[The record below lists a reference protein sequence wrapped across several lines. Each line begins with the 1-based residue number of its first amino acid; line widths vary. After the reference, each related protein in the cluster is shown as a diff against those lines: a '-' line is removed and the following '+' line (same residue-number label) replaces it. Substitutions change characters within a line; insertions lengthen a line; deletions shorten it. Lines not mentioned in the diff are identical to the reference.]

1 MTEKNVPSIISR
13 ISKYIDTR
21 TRLLIGSIIIL
32 SIALT
37 FIAPAFF
44 TILNF
49 QLVLETMVIL
59 AVLAMGETFL
69 LIGGEIDIS
78 LESIMMFVAV
88 TVVRAQYYFSWYYAV
103 ILGMLA
109 GAGWGAVNGFFT
121 TKSRIPSFIVT
132 LATMMAIRGF
142 ALILTEYR
150 SWTYPWGMID
160 NLFRFKITPVI
171 SIAIFWMIGIVIVS
185 SLILNRTRFGRRVY
199 ACGGNRDGSE
209 MIGVPVK
216 KTKFWSFVL
225 MGVMCA
231 IAACLILTRNRA
243 ADALIA
249 EGYLMPTIGAA
260 ILGGATL
267 AGGTG
272 SAFKGFLGA
281 LLLTLVMNGSN
292 LMGLD
297 PAYQNIFVGSI
308 LITLLALGIL
318 WRR

>member
-1 MTEKNVPSIISR
+1 MKKFKTHPQYKHLDKMTEKNAPSIISK

-21 TRLLIGSIIIL
+21 TRLLIGSIILL

-37 FIAPAFF
+37 FISPAFF
-44 TILNF
+44 TVLNF
-49 QLVLETMVIL
+49 EVVLETMVIL
-59 AVLAMGETFL
+59 SVLAMGETFL

-78 LESIMMFVAV
+78 LESVMTFVAV

-103 ILGMLA
+103 ILGLLA

-121 TKSRIPSFIVT
+121 IKSRIPSFLVT

-142 ALILTEYR
+142 ALLLTEYR

-160 NLFRFKITPVI
+160 NLFRFKITTVV

-185 SLILNRTRFGRRVY
+185 VLILNRTRFGRRVY

-225 MGVMCA
+225 MGLLTA

-243 ADALIA
+243 ADALIG
-249 EGYLMPTIGAA
+249 EGY
-260 ILGGATL
+260 
-267 AGGTG
+267 
-272 SAFKGFLGA
+272 
-281 LLLTLVMNGSN
+281 
-292 LMGLD
+292 
-297 PAYQNIFVGSI
+297 
-308 LITLLALGIL
+308 
-318 WRR
+318 